1 MSQDPQ
7 KPANLRANAMPVD
20 GFVMTVDG
28 KLKTRFDSADAAAAA
43 GVTLKQRY
51 PAIQVAVYDA
61 VARIYTPVDAPEL
74 VK

>member
-1 MSQDPQ
+1 MNKDAM

-28 KLKTRFDSADAAAAA
+28 KLKMRFESADDAAAAGA
-43 GVTLKQRY
+43 ELKRRY

-61 VARIYTPVDAPEL
+61 LARIYTPIDVPEL
-74 VK
+74 VQ

>member
-1 MSQDPQ
+1 
-7 KPANLRANAMPVD
+7 MPVD

-28 KLKTRFDSADAAAAA
+28 KLKTRFESADDAAAA
-43 GVTLKQRY
+43 GVKLKQRY

-61 VARIYTPVDAPEL
+61 IARIYTPVAVPEL